1 MTIRQVSVFIDDK
14 AGSLVKVLDVLKEGG
29 HQILTSTLADSP
41 EFAIYRVL
49 CTDAE
54 RAFKSLKAAGFNV
67 LLPDV
72 LALAVAD
79 EPGSAASAIR
89 ILSDAGISIRYMYS
103 FRLANKGILV
113 IRTDQTDRAKEVII
127 LNKLQAVSE
136 SELSAMIKA

>member
-1 MTIRQVSVFIDDK
+1 MTIRQISVFIDDK
-14 AGSLVKVLDVLKEGG
+14 AGSLAKVLDVLKEGG
-29 HQILTSTLADSP
+29 HQILTSMLADSP

-54 RAFKSLKAAGFNV
+54 HAFQSLKAAGFNV
-67 LLPDV
+67 MQPNV

-103 FRLANKGILV
+103 FRLAGKGILV
-113 IRTDQTDRAKEVII
+113 VRTDQTERANEVII
-127 LNKLQAVSE
+127 LNKLQTVSE
-136 SELSAMIKA
+136 NDLAQMIKA

>member
-1 MTIRQVSVFIDDK
+1 MTIRQISVFIDDK

-29 HQILTSTLADSP
+29 HQILTSMLADSP

-54 RAFKSLKAAGFNV
+54 RAYQALLSAGFNV
-67 LLPDV
+67 MLPNV

-89 ILSDAGISIRYMYS
+89 TLSDAGISIRYMYS
-103 FRLANKGILV
+103 FRLDGKGILV
-113 IRTDQTDRAKEVII
+113 IRTDQTERANEVII
-127 LNKLQAVSE
+127 LNKLKALSE
-136 SELSAMIKA
+136 SELAEMIKA